1 MRPKASSSPTARCTA
16 SPPASGPRTSRR
28 RTAWPAPS
36 RPALSGSTRT
46 TSTIPQRRSAATSSR
61 GSGETWDAR
70 RWTTIRSSRPCGLDY
85 ECGVR
90 NAECGIEGPRSVNEA
105 YICAALRTPVG
116 KHGGALAGV
125 RADDLAAIPIKAV
138 VERSGVD
145 PLVIDDVILGC
156 TNQAGE
162 DNRNVARMA
171 LLLAGLPVEVPG
183 QTVSRLCG
191 SGVQAVASA
200 AQAIKAD
207 EGAVFIAGGV
217 ENMTRAP
224 YVTLKTG
231 EAWSRRAP
239 ETADTTVGWRFTNP
253 RLKQDW
259 TISLGETA
267 EVVAQRYKIT
277 RAEQDA
283 FAVESQ
289 RPADAALKACVFT
302 DGLVWFP
309 PPDGTTFAKDEY
321 PRAGTTLES
330 VAKLKPA
337 FRSDGTVTAAS
348 SSGINDGAAAL
359 LIMGRSK
366 AVEGGGGRWQ
376 PLARV
381 VATAVAGVDPSCMGL
396 GPIPATQKVL
406 KRAGLSIE
414 QIDLI
419 ELNEAFAAQAIAC
432 VRELRLDP
440 AKVNIYGGAIALGH
454 PLGATGARLLT
465 TLVHAL
471 RRTQSRYGLCAM
483 CIGVG
488 QGIAMIVE
496 RA

>member
-1 MRPKASSSPTARCTA
+1 MAGRASMT
-16 SPPASGPRTSRR
+16 
-28 RTAWPAPS
+28 
-36 RPALSGSTRT
+36 
-46 TSTIPQRRSAATSSR
+46 
-61 GSGETWDAR
+61 D
-70 RWTTIRSSRPCGLDY
+70 
-85 ECGVR
+85 
-90 NAECGIEGPRSVNEA
+90 A

-116 KHGGALAGV
+116 KHGGALAFV

-138 VERSGVD
+138 VERSGID
-145 PLVIDDVILGC
+145 PLAIDDVILGC

-183 QTVSRLCG
+183 QTVNRLCG
-191 SGVQAVASA
+191 SGLQAAASA
-200 AQAIKAD
+200 AQAIKAG
-207 EGAVFIAGGV
+207 EGDVFIAGGV
-217 ENMTRAP
+217 EHMTRAP
-224 YVTLKTG
+224 YVTLKSG

-253 RLKQDW
+253 RLKPEW
-259 TISLGETA
+259 TIPLGETA
-267 EVVAQRYKIT
+267 EVVARRYKIT

-289 RPADAALKACVFT
+289 RRAEAALKACVFT
-302 DGLVWFP
+302 DELVP
-309 PPDGTTFAKDEY
+309 VPLPDGTMFARDEY

-337 FRSDGTVTAAS
+337 FQKEGTVTAAS

-359 LIMGRSK
+359 LVTSRQT
-366 AVEGGGGRWQ
+366 Q
-376 PLARV
+376 PLARI

-406 KRAGLSIE
+406 QRAGLSME
-414 QIDLI
+414 QIELI
-419 ELNEAFAAQAIAC
+419 ELNEAFSAQAIAC
-432 VRELRLDP
+432 IRELELDP
-440 AKVNIYGGAIALGH
+440 ARVNIYGGAIALGH

-471 RRTQSRYGLCAM
+471 RRTKSRYGLCAM

>member
-1 MRPKASSSPTARCTA
+1 VT
-16 SPPASGPRTSRR
+16 
-28 RTAWPAPS
+28 
-36 RPALSGSTRT
+36 
-46 TSTIPQRRSAATSSR
+46 
-61 GSGETWDAR
+61 
-70 RWTTIRSSRPCGLDY
+70 
-85 ECGVR
+85 
-90 NAECGIEGPRSVNEA
+90 EA

-116 KHGGALAGV
+116 KQGGSLAGV

-145 PLVIDDVILGC
+145 PLSIDDVILGC

-183 QTVSRLCG
+183 QTVNRLCG
-191 SGVQAVASA
+191 SGLQAAASA
-200 AQAIKAD
+200 AQAIKAG
-207 EGAVFIAGGV
+207 EGDVFVAGGV

-224 YVTLKTG
+224 YVTLKSG
-231 EAWSRRAP
+231 EAWSRKAP

-253 RLKQDW
+253 RLKKDW

-277 RAEQDA
+277 RTEQDA

-289 RPADAALKACVFT
+289 RRAEAALKACVFT
-302 DGLVWFP
+302 DELVP
-309 PPDGTTFAKDEY
+309 VPLPDGTAFAKDEY

-337 FRSDGTVTAAS
+337 FQKDGTVTAAS

-359 LIMGRSK
+359 LVTSR
-366 AVEGGGGRWQ
+366 Q
-376 PLARV
+376 TNPLARI

-406 KRAGLSIE
+406 KRAGLTID

-432 VRELRLDP
+432 IRELKLDP

-465 TLVHAL
+465 TLVHAVH
-471 RRTQSRYGLCAM
+471 RTKSRYGLCTM

>member
-1 MRPKASSSPTARCTA
+1 MTNR
-16 SPPASGPRTSRR
+16 
-28 RTAWPAPS
+28 
-36 RPALSGSTRT
+36 
-46 TSTIPQRRSAATSSR
+46 
-61 GSGETWDAR
+61 
-70 RWTTIRSSRPCGLDY
+70 
-85 ECGVR
+85 
-90 NAECGIEGPRSVNEA
+90 EA

-116 KHGGALAGV
+116 KHGGSLASV
-125 RADDLAAIPIKAV
+125 RADDLAAIPIKAI
-138 VERSGVD
+138 VERSGID
-145 PLVIDDVILGC
+145 PSSIDDVILGC

-183 QTVSRLCG
+183 QTVNRLCG
-191 SGVQAVASA
+191 SGLQAAASA
-200 AQAIKAD
+200 AQAIKAG
-207 EGAVFIAGGV
+207 EGDVFIAGGV

-224 YVTLKTG
+224 YVTLKSG
-231 EAWSRRAP
+231 EAWSRKAP

-253 RLKQDW
+253 RMKKEW

-267 EVVAQRYKIT
+267 EVVAERYEIS

-289 RPADAALKACVFT
+289 RRAEAALKACVFT
-302 DGLVWFP
+302 DELVAVP
-309 PPDGTTFAKDEY
+309 LPDGTTFTKDEY
-321 PRAGTTLES
+321 PRAGVTLES

-337 FRSDGTVTAAS
+337 FRSHGTVTAAT

-359 LIMGRSK
+359 LVMRRTDGKTERKS
-366 AVEGGGGRWQ
+366 E
-376 PLARV
+376 PLARI

-406 KRAGLSIE
+406 KRAGMKIE

-432 VRELRLDP
+432 IRELKLDP
-440 AKVNIYGGAIALGH
+440 ARVNIYGGAIALGH
-454 PLGATGARLLT
+454 PLGATGARILT

-471 RRTQSRYGLCAM
+471 RRTNSRYGLATM

-488 QGIAMIVE
+488 QGIAMLVE
-496 RA
+496 RV